1 MRRLA
6 SAMSGAAGLGLVGTK
21 KRSCDSETTCRSAG
35 PKMTAPTLPPP
46 TTRPCSHMGAS
57 VSVSN
62 TVVLTSRSPCVLLA
76 DVHAP
81 RRGACTS
88 ARRTHGEREVST
100 TVFDT
105 ETEAPMW
112 EHGLVVGGGSVGAVI
127 FGPAD
132 RQVVS
137 LSHERFFVPTNPSPA
152 APDIAPA
159 SRLMAQAA
167 HASGYADG
175 LVWTDPLGIC
185 ATLVITSSGG
195 TVQARRTVDLFHGE
209 VSVRWRDRSGGS
221 NALRMLIPRGE
232 QTVWIGL
239 ESELGMQTVLE
250 LGLDGS
256 ADTALDTGVPDAST
270 AVRAALTGGSHGRG

>member
-6 SAMSGAAGLGLVGTK
+6 SAVSPASTARRSSSSTGAMSGAAGLGLVGTK

-152 APDIAPA
+152 APDIAPVLDELRRA
-159 SRLMAQAA
+159 VRGGRAGVGRNEEALVRQRDDLPVRRPENDGPHAAAADHQAVLPHGRLGLRVEHRRA
-167 HASGYADG
+167 HLA
-175 LVWTDPLGIC
+175 L
-185 ATLVITSSGG
+185 
-195 TVQARRTVDLFHGE
+195 TVRP
-209 VSVRWRDRSGGS
+209 
-221 NALRMLIPRGE
+221 PRGRTRATPWRVYVRE
-232 QTVWIGL
+232 
-239 ESELGMQTVLE
+239 E
-250 LGLDGS
+250 
-256 ADTALDTGVPDAST
+256 DA
-270 AVRAALTGGSHGRG
+270 R